1 MSELK
6 AILDYSFTCTYNSV
20 FFFTVPSLSVA
31 IQPSHA
37 FATNVPPHNIL
48 TLRCIAAVST
58 GVNLM
63 KNFEWQ
69 LDDSILSDDGN
80 SVLISSQ
87 NLENALSTSEV
98 TDIGKPIGSYMYN
111 CTVAMQVPGGLHLR
125 TSATATAIVRGE
137 GYIIIISF

>member
-1 MSELK
+1 VCL
-6 AILDYSFTCTYNSV
+6 
-20 FFFTVPSLSVA
+20 FFTVLSLSVA

-37 FATNVPPHNIL
+37 FAANIPPHNIL

-63 KNFEWQ
+63 KSFEWR

-98 TDIGKPIGSYMYN
+98 TDIGKSIGSYIYN
-111 CTVAMQVPGGLHLR
+111 CTVSMQVPGGLHLR
-125 TSATATAIVRGE
+125 ASATATATVQGE
-137 GYIIIISF
+137 G